1 MASELRVNT
10 LKDASGNNS
19 VGMSYVNNGSAKAHL
34 MYDHVSTAIDGSFNI
49 SSVSDDNTG
58 RHEPSFTSN
67 VALGFATT
75 ASSPNTSS
83 GQNDTSVRGKG
94 NSITAQNTSG
104 YLILTYT
111 STTATDM
118 NLDASITMGDLV

>member
-1 MASELRVNT
+1 MSTIKADTIVAADGTSPVT
-10 LKDASGNNS
+10 LTKQE
-19 VGMSYVNNGSAKAHL
+19 VPKARL
-34 MYDHVSTAIDGSFNI
+34 MYDHVNTTIDGSFNI

-94 NSITAQNTSG
+94 NSITTQNTSG

-118 NLDASITMGDLV
+118 NLDASITVGELV

>member
-1 MASELRVNT
+1 MSTIKADTIVASDGTSPVALTKQEVP
-10 LKDASGNNS
+10 
-19 VGMSYVNNGSAKAHL
+19 KARL
-34 MYDHVSTAIDGSFNI
+34 MYDHVNTTIDGSFNI

-94 NSITAQNTSG
+94 NSITTQNTSG

-118 NLDASITMGDLV
+118 NLDASITVGELV

>member
-1 MASELRVNT
+1 MST
-10 LKDASGNNS
+10 LKVDTLVAADGTSP
-19 VGMSYVNNGSAKAHL
+19 VTLTKQEVPKARL
-34 MYDHVSTAIDGSFNI
+34 MYDHVNTTIDGSFNI

-94 NSITAQNTSG
+94 NSITTQNTSG

-118 NLDASITMGDLV
+118 NLDASITVGELV